1 MIKQWRKKNYFEDGW
16 ITSNVICFES
26 VYCACKAI
34 SIHQENKKTVAATFS
49 LEFAKGS
56 SKLDKCMK

>member
-1 MIKQWRKKNYFEDGW
+1 MIFEDGW

-56 SKLDKCMK
+56 SKLDKCMQ